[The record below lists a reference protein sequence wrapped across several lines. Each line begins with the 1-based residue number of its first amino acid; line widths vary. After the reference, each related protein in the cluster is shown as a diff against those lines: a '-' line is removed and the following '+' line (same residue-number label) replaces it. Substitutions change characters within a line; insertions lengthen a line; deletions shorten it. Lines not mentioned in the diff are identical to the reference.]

1 MPKDDLGCTSIVG
14 ALYPADSHRLH
25 KTALSEVSGACC
37 KPDKCF
43 ANGVG
48 DRIESKCDRS
58 ISVKHDCTLGTIL
71 SSAVHSRRNV
81 VEIEAQEPL
90 QASVVAI
97 AAQSVTRVDLL
108 GSHPP
113 KAR

>member
-1 MPKDDLGCTSIVG
+1 MPKADLGCTLIVK
-14 ALYPADSHRLH
+14 ALCPRDLHRLH
-25 KTALSEVSGACC
+25 TTALSEVASVGC
-37 KPDKCF
+37 KPDKRL

-48 DRIESKCDRS
+48 DRIQGKEDRS
-58 ISVKHDCTLGTIL
+58 ISVQYDCTLGTKL
-71 SSAVHSRRNV
+71 SSSVHSQRNV

-90 QASVVAI
+90 QASVVAL
-97 AAQSVTRVDLL
+97 AAQRVSRVDLL

>member
-1 MPKDDLGCTSIVG
+1 MLKADLGCTLIVRS
-14 ALYPADSHRLH
+14 LYPADSHRLH
-25 KTALSEVSGACC
+25 KTGLSEVSGACY
-37 KPDKCF
+37 KPDKCC

-71 SSAVHSRRNV
+71 SSVVHSRRNV

-97 AAQSVTRVDLL
+97 AAQSVTRVGLL
-108 GSHPP
+108 GSHPL
-113 KAR
+113 